1 MTLNQN
7 DIATIIKLRGLGY
20 QQQEIADEISTS
32 RKTVENY
39 LHKFKLQAKE
49 TDDLD
54 NLYFSLLLGEN
65 SLILMKKIIKEWFK

>member
-49 TDDLD
+49 TDDID

>member
-1 MTLNQN
+1 MNQN

-49 TDDLD
+49 TDDID
-54 NLYFSLLLGEN
+54 SLYFSLLLGKD
-65 SLILMKKIIKEWFK
+65 SLFVIKKIIKEWLI

>member
-7 DIATIIKLRGLGY
+7 DISTIIKLRGLGY